1 MDFLIG
7 FREAARLQSIAKA
20 SESLHISHTALSKQI
35 KSLEQ
40 QFDVQ
45 LFMRTAQGVKL
56 TDAGRILCERSEALL
71 DQLAALTSSLEPYKE
86 WRHIRI
92 GTMPDIASQ
101 YLVPYLQNL
110 EKQGHE
116 VELMCRQS
124 TKEVYKML
132 FDGEVELLVAER
144 TSMHPSIWMADLHH
158 EPLVAVMQVDHS
170 FAVQSKVTL
179 TELGSQPLILY
190 VEGCTIRAKL
200 TALFESMSLPM
211 HIKTEVRFHEV
222 ILGYVEHSA
231 EGITVLPQASVTRV
245 SDRLVTIPLDHPDAH
260 RTISVFSM
268 NRSKGE
274 KIWRLLC

>member
-1 MDFLIG
+1 M
-7 FREAARLQSIAKA
+7 QSIAKA
-20 SESLHISHTALSKQI
+20 SEALHISHTALSKQI

-56 TDAGRILCERSEALL
+56 TEAGRILWERSEVLL
-71 DQLAALTSSLEPYKE
+71 DQLAGLTSSLEPHKE
-86 WRHIRI
+86 WRHVRI

-101 YLVPYLQNL
+101 YLVPHLQKL

-116 VELMCRQS
+116 VELECRQS
-124 TKEVYKML
+124 TREVYKML

-144 TSMHPSIWMADLHH
+144 TSMHPSIWMGDLHQ
-158 EPLVAVMQVDHS
+158 EPLVAVMPVDHP
-170 FAVQSKVTL
+170 FAAQSKVTL

-200 TALFESMSLPM
+200 AALFESMNLTM

-245 SDRLVTIPLDHPDAH
+245 SDRLVTIPLDHPDAV

-268 NRSKGE
+268 NRSKAE
-274 KIWRLLC
+274 KIWRLLS